1 LKNICLPGNG
11 SSSNSKLTLRLF
23 GLFDKGYTFDSLKT
37 IKTEFVMEN
46 KLKSASE
53 KAFANVKVMSV
64 EEVKHITGGLGL
76 TGGKLAP
83 TVVSQTNPA

>member
-1 LKNICLPGNG
+1 
-11 SSSNSKLTLRLF
+11 
-23 GLFDKGYTFDSLKT
+23 
-37 IKTEFVMEN
+37 MEN